1 MENKKVFRYFTI
13 FEYEKEQAF
22 LRQMHQSGWKFV
34 SVSGFGIYH
43 FEKCPPEDVIYQ
55 LDYNKEGI
63 AHKDE
68 YVKMFNDC
76 GWEYLQDYVGYSYF
90 RKPAAQAV
98 QGETIFC
105 DSRSRLQML
114 ERVFMGKVLPLL
126 CLLPCVFIPCILIS
140 LLHGAH
146 SIAIPLAIA
155 FVFCLFVLEKILFQ
169 YRKLKRNE

>member
-22 LRQMHQSGWKFV
+22 LRQMHRSGWKFV

-114 ERVFMGKVLPLL
+114 ERVFMGRVLPLL
-126 CLLPCVFIPCILIS
+126 GLFLCIFVPGFLIS
-140 LLHGAH
+140 LCNGVYSA
-146 SIAIPLAIA
+146 AVPLATA
-155 FVFCLFVLEKILFQ
+155 FVFYLFVLVKIIVQ
-169 YRKLKRNE
+169 YTKLKKNA